1 MRKLHDLKI
10 MLSTDTQLSRQDCM
24 RIKGGT
30 DDKRRDRTGTTT
42 EELVTTI
49 TTVAT
54 GGDVGGSYGG

>member
-1 MRKLHDLKI
+1 

-30 DDKRRDRTGTTT
+30 DDKRRDRHGNSSAPAGDDSGG
-42 EELVTTI
+42 I
-49 TTVAT
+49 